1 MSKDIRKL
9 KHAGI
14 TIYLCLSL
22 CVILTL
28 VFACIESARLS
39 AGRAALSCAVDEGM
53 FSLFSN
59 YDSTLFEKY
68 GLMFFDAGYTT
79 DELKMGNVTQE
90 LTEYVQAVLSAD
102 GEGNTVTVSDLYR
115 ICLDTTDVTGF
126 VLATD
131 SNYAKLIEQINEVM
145 LLKLGDDALENLEKL
160 LETYTSA
167 ATQYS
172 LDSEDEIDTLA
183 KSYEEQKE
191 QAEQLAEEAQNADAD
206 IKSEKETENTSETEI
221 PDDFTNPIEN
231 LTSLRKMGI
240 MSFAIPKDASVSQA
254 EIDTSDTLS
263 KRSLYQGLGIM
274 PEENT
279 STLSKLSITQ
289 FVSDFFTDF
298 VSADDADMLLYQKE
312 YVIAGKS
319 SDTANLKAVLNKI
332 LLMRLGFNYIY
343 LMSDSVKTAEIYE
356 MAAILGAVLII
367 PEAIALIAKLLR
379 LLWAYAESM
388 QDVKTL
394 LAEGKVPLFK
404 DASSWGTSLSRLS
417 ELSSDTESEGSS
429 KGLEYDDY
437 LQILMYTMSED
448 DLISRT
454 ADMIEYNKRIA
465 DDNEDFRLDL
475 CLSSLE
481 TEIHAD
487 VGSYELT
494 VNRSYGY
501 DM

>member
-1 MSKDIRKL
+1 
-9 KHAGI
+9 
-14 TIYLCLSL
+14 
-22 CVILTL
+22 
-28 VFACIESARLS
+28 
-39 AGRAALSCAVDEGM
+39 
-53 FSLFSN
+53 
-59 YDSTLFEKY
+59 
-68 GLMFFDAGYTT
+68 
-79 DELKMGNVTQE
+79 
-90 LTEYVQAVLSAD
+90 
-102 GEGNTVTVSDLYR
+102 
-115 ICLDTTDVTGF
+115 
-126 VLATD
+126 
-131 SNYAKLIEQINEVM
+131 
-145 LLKLGDDALENLEKL
+145 
-160 LETYTSA
+160 
-167 ATQYS
+167 
-172 LDSEDEIDTLA
+172 
-183 KSYEEQKE
+183 
-191 QAEQLAEEAQNADAD
+191 
-206 IKSEKETENTSETEI
+206 
-221 PDDFTNPIEN
+221 
-231 LTSLRKMGI
+231 
-240 MSFAIPKDASVSQA
+240 
-254 EIDTSDTLS
+254 
-263 KRSLYQGLGIM
+263 M

-343 LMSDSVKTAEIYE
+343 LMSDSEKTAEIYE
-356 MAAILGAVLII
+356 MAAIIGAVLII

-454 ADMIEYNKRIA
+454 GDMIEYNKRIA
-465 DDNEDFRLDL
+465 DYNEDFRLDL
-475 CLSSLE
+475 FLRSLE